1 MKSEI
6 LDKKIWQGLVGK
18 NRKDQEVLYRLYY
31 SYGMSICLRY
41 TSNREGAKEI
51 LHDGYMV
58 LFADPKKFDP
68 DQPFKPWFRKVLVNL
83 CINYFKKHQR
93 KAHETGLE
101 VTPESKDF
109 QPSALDVMQYDELVR
124 LIQRLPTA
132 YRNVFNLYILDGYTH
147 EEIAKMLDISIG
159 TSKSNLSRA
168 REKLR
173 EQLKPRTYEKEI
185 LRQE

>member
-6 LDKKIWQGLVGK
+6 LDKKIWQGLVEK

-51 LHDGYMV
+51 LHDGFMV
-58 LFADPKKFDP
+58 LFADPKKYNP

-83 CINYFKKHQR
+83 CINYYKKHQ
-93 KAHETGLE
+93 KQSHETGLE
-101 VTPESKDF
+101 FIPESEDA
-109 QPSALDVMQYDELVR
+109 QPSALDDMQYNELVR

-132 YRNVFNLYILDGYTH
+132 YRTVFNLYILDGYTH
-147 EEIAKMLDISIG
+147 EEIAEMMDTSIG

-168 REKLR
+168 REKIR
-173 EQLKPRTYEKEI
+173 ELLKPRSHEKEI
-185 LRQE
+185 LR

>member
-6 LDKKIWQGLVGK
+6 LDKKIWQGLIGK

-41 TSNREGAKEI
+41 NTNREGAKEI
-51 LHDGYMV
+51 LHDGFMV
-58 LFADPKKFDP
+58 LFTDPKKFNP
-68 DQPFKPWFRKVLVNL
+68 ELPFKPWFRKVLVNL
-83 CINYFKKHQR
+83 CINYYKKHQR
-93 KAHETGLE
+93 QGHETGFE
-101 VTPESKDF
+101 FIPESKDS
-109 QPSALDVMQYDELVR
+109 QPSALDDMQYDELAQ

-132 YRNVFNLYILDGYTH
+132 YRTVFNLYILDGYNH
-147 EEIAKMLDISIG
+147 EEIAKMLGISIG

-173 EQLKPRTYEKEI
+173 ELLKPRTHAEEI
-185 LRQE
+185 LR